1 MRWREEEEGG
11 RLCGRI
17 GSADGNICSP
27 EGAFPAEASILNM
40 LDACFPS
47 AVSIRG

>member
-27 EGAFPAEASILNM
+27 EGAAMNETKKYFRS
-40 LDACFPS
+40 
-47 AVSIRG
+47 VSL